1 MIKQNCDS
9 RTIAHNLVPRAWI
22 KIFSLEMVE
31 NDIYLGGASV
41 ASRHKMM
48 AVNCDGC
55 PEKYPQKWPRED
67 FFIYINV

>member
-9 RTIAHNLVPRAWI
+9 RSISHNLVSRAWI

-41 ASRHKMM
+41 ASRHKMI
-48 AVNCDGC
+48 AVNCYGR
-55 PEKYPQKWPRED
+55 PEKCPQK
-67 FFIYINV
+67 